1 VQWMRQMPS
10 DTETTVPG
18 VRTSVDAPRP
28 SMRALSSSLI
38 SDGLSCMFRLLK
50 PVIWR
55 SSGGQRIAHAGQLGL
70 HRSVKYLV
78 AHDHSHTADK
88 IGIYGDD
95 RLELEAEL
103 FLQPRNELLDL
114 FVAKR
119 ERAGDFSQCASLELI
134 L

>member
-78 AHDHSHTADK
+78 AHDHSHTADQF
-88 IGIYGDD
+88 GIHGDD
-95 RLELEAEL
+95 GLELEAEL
-103 FLQPRNELLDL
+103 FFEPGNELLDL
-114 FVAKR
+114 IVAER
-119 ERAGDFSQCASLELI
+119 ERTGDFGQCGAFELI